1 MTTIIAI
8 FSAII
13 DAIDTH
19 SIPIVAS
26 LQAAFCGGCAY
37 QIGFKYFRGDSKYSF
52 RLSLCAAGLGSL
64 MAQQW
69 LSIVGRVLMYGEW
82 PVVSIY
88 NTWVFAIIFF
98 LLMQSKGNVAKMF
111 DFSNRDKGG
120 SAAQ

>member
-1 MTTIIAI
+1 MTWIIEA
-8 FSAII
+8 FSETVVAL
-13 DAIDTH
+13 DTH
-19 SIPIVAS
+19 WVAIVAS

-37 QIGFKYFRGDSKYSF
+37 QIGFKYFRGESKYSF

-88 NTWVFAIIFF
+88 NTLVFAIIFF

-111 DFSNRDKGG
+111 DFSSHGGGG
-120 SAAQ
+120 SATQ

>member
-1 MTTIIAI
+1 MTTLIAI
-8 FSAII
+8 FAAII
-13 DAIDTH
+13 DAIDAH

-37 QIGFKYFRGDSKYSF
+37 QIGFKYFRGESKYSF

-88 NTWVFAIIFF
+88 NTLVFAIIFF

-111 DFSNRDKGG
+111 DFSSHGGGG
-120 SAAQ
+120 SATQ